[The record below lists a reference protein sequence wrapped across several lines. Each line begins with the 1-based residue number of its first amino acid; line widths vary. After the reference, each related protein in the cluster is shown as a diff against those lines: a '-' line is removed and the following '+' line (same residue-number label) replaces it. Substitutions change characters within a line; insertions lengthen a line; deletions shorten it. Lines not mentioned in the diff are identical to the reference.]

1 MQGGDVCRGLQ
12 LWTVLDGV
20 RLELVDDRGGSS
32 RVLVETYRRW
42 LTQAGAD
49 IVLGPYGSG
58 AMRRVVTEVALG
70 GKLLWNHGG
79 ASDDLIRPLVVM
91 VPAPASSYLTGVV
104 RLANDLGIGDLVIGR
119 GRGRF
124 ARHVTEGAQHEAD
137 RLGMGVTM
145 VNMVRGTFTSNRDVG
160 VMVVGSFEEDVAWVR
175 RIRED
180 ACEPALLACVAAGV
194 PQFGA
199 RLGEA
204 AEGVIGPSQWL
215 ASSASPRV
223 GPSGVYFEKAYR
235 EMFGVAPS
243 YVAAQAAATG
253 FLAAAAER
261 EGLSP
266 VEVQRWRT
274 STLLGPFALDD
285 RWRQVGHRLSMVEWR
300 GGRLA
305 PVGTTQ

>member
-12 LWTVLDGV
+12 LWTVLDGM

-42 LTQAGAD
+42 LIQGGVD

-58 AMRRVVTEVALG
+58 AVRRVVTEVALG

-104 RLANDLGIGDLVIGR
+104 RLANDRGIGDLVIGR

-124 ARHVTEGAQHEAD
+124 ARHVTEGAQYEAD
-137 RLGMGVTM
+137 RLGMGVTI
-145 VNMVRGTFTSNRDVG
+145 VNMVRETFTSNRDVG
-160 VMVVGSFEEDVAWVR
+160 VMVVGSFAEDVAWVR
-175 RIRED
+175 RIREGG
-180 ACEPALLACVAAGV
+180 CEPALLACVAAGI

-204 AEGVIGPSQWL
+204 AEGVVGPSQWL

-223 GPSGVYFEKAYR
+223 GPSGAYFEKAYR
-235 EMFGVAPS
+235 EMFGMAPS

-261 EGLSP
+261 EGISP
-266 VEVQRWRT
+266 AEVQRWRT
-274 STLLGPFALDD
+274 STLLGAFALDD
-285 RWRQVGHRLSMVEWR
+285 RWRQVGHRVSLVEWR

-305 PVGTTQ
+305 PVRTTR

>member
-12 LWTVLDGV
+12 LWTVLDRI
-20 RLELVDDRGGSS
+20 RLELVDDRGGPS

-42 LTQAGAD
+42 LTQGGVD

-58 AMRRVVTEVALG
+58 AVRRVVTEVALG
-70 GKLLWNHGG
+70 EKLLWNHGG

-104 RLANDLGIGDLVIGR
+104 RLANDRGIGDLVIGR

-124 ARHVTEGAQHEAD
+124 ARHVTEGAQQEAD
-137 RLGMGVTM
+137 RLGIGVTI
-145 VNMVRGTFTSNRDVG
+145 VNMVRGTLTSGRDVG
-160 VMVVGSFEEDVAWVR
+160 VLVVGSFEEDVASVR
-175 RIRED
+175 RIRQSGY
-180 ACEPALLACVAAGV
+180 EPALLACIAAGV

-204 AEGVIGPSQWL
+204 AEGVVGPSQWL
-215 ASSASPRV
+215 ASSASPGV
-223 GPSGVYFEKAYR
+223 GPSGAYFDKAYR

-261 EGLSP
+261 EGISP

-274 STLLGPFALDD
+274 STLLGAFALDD
-285 RWRQVGHRLSMVEWR
+285 RWCQVGHRVSLVEWR

-305 PVGTTQ
+305 PVTTTR